1 MKENENKIEST
12 INQHCTVG
20 PLFSKKLKNCEIKW
34 EIVSNFVAF
43 LEDLNFIRIP
53 SVQQTRAMSVMFF
66 CDASHEISA
75 KIMVKTRLSHL
86 LASCYRIIWLEN
98 CQKTKSVLS
107 NCFRPVQSHL
117 LQRNLNKIDFKVRY
131 MYQSFVKDCCHDDG
145 LISTN

>member
-43 LEDLNFIRIP
+43 LENLNFIRIP
-53 SVQQTRAMSVMFF
+53 SVQQTRAMAVMFF

-86 LASCYRIIWLEN
+86 AAIGLFGLKIVKRQKVFCQIASGLCKVI
-98 CQKTKSVLS
+98 
-107 NCFRPVQSHL
+107 CF
-117 LQRNLNKIDFKVRY
+117 NAI
-131 MYQSFVKDCCHDDG
+131 
-145 LISTN
+145 